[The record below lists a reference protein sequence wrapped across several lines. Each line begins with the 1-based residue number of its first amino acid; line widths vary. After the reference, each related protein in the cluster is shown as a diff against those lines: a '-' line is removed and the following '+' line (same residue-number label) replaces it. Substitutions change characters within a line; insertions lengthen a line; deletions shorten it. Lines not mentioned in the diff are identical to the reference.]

1 MGHPTIVTL
10 IASATE
16 IVCALG
22 LRNRLIGISH
32 ECDFPPDIA
41 GLPVLS
47 SPKVSPAAPGRE
59 IDRQVRE
66 IVRDGLSVYRVRV
79 DELERLRPGLI
90 VTQDHCEVCAVSLH
104 DVEEALC
111 AIDLPE
117 TRVCSLHPRD
127 LAEVL
132 SDFTRVG
139 DAAGVAERGD
149 QLAEAFRNRLRVLRA
164 RIDGLP
170 RRRVVCL
177 EWLEP
182 PMVAGGWIPELVQ
195 AAGGEAL
202 IVDSPDAFR
211 TVTWNDI
218 AAADPEL
225 VAIFPCGLSVGRTLQ
240 EMHAESVQVGLSQV
254 PAVERGECRVLDGN
268 AYFNRP
274 GPRLADSAELLA
286 GLFHPERFP
295 DLARR
300 AEVASVAWR
309 P

>member
-1 MGHPTIVTL
+1 MSEPTIVTL

-22 LRNRLIGISH
+22 LRDRLIGVSH
-32 ECDFPPDIA
+32 ECDFPPDIV

-79 DELERLRPGLI
+79 DALERLRPGLI
-90 VTQDHCEVCAVSLH
+90 VTQDHCEVCAVSLQ
-104 DVEEALC
+104 DVEAALC
-111 AIDLPE
+111 AIELPD

-132 SDFTRVG
+132 ADFVRVAE
-139 DAAGVAERGD
+139 AAGVPARGD
-149 QLAEAFRNRLRVLRA
+149 QLVREFRDRLGVLRE
-164 RIDGLP
+164 RVEGLP
-170 RRRVVCL
+170 ARRVVCL

-182 PMVAGGWIPELVQ
+182 PMVAGGWIPELVR
-195 AAGGEAL
+195 AAGGEPL
-202 IVDSPDAFR
+202 IVDSADGFR
-211 TVTWNDI
+211 TVTWDDV
-218 AAADPEL
+218 ATADPEL
-225 VAIFPCGLSVGRTLQ
+225 VAIFPCGFSVGRTLEELRQ
-240 EMHAESVQVGLSQV
+240 ESVRGGLSQV
-254 PAVERGECRVLDGN
+254 RAVRMGQCRVLDGN

-286 GLFHPERFP
+286 GLFHPEGTG
-295 DLARR
+295 DLVRR
-300 AEVASVAWR
+300 SDVASVVWR